1 MAHSLGIEIGRSLK
15 YMKVSGLRNVKV
27 IAAVA
32 GGAAVVG
39 LGVFG
44 AVSDVHLGAG
54 QPLASGSRM
63 NVGQTSTETTP
74 PTAPAVSMA
83 VPAIKGYTPPSGF
96 ATTH

>member
-1 MAHSLGIEIGRSLK
+1 
-15 YMKVSGLRNVKV
+15 MKVSGLKNVKV

-44 AVSDVHLGAG
+44 AVSDVHLGAAS
-54 QPLASGSRM
+54 QPLASGSHM
-63 NVGQTSTETTP
+63 NIGQTSTETTP
-74 PTAPAVSMA
+74 PTAQAVSMA

>member
-1 MAHSLGIEIGRSLK
+1 
-15 YMKVSGLRNVKV
+15 MKLSGLKNVKV
-27 IAAVA
+27 LAAVA

-44 AVSDVHLGAG
+44 AVSDGQVGTGSGA
-54 QPLASGSRM
+54 LAAGSHM
-63 NVGQTSTETTP
+63 NLGQTSTETTP

-83 VPAIKGYTPPSGF
+83 VPSLRGNTPPSGF

>member
-1 MAHSLGIEIGRSLK
+1 
-15 YMKVSGLRNVKV
+15 MKVSGLKNVKV

-44 AVSDVHLGAG
+44 AVSDVHSGAG
-54 QPLASGSRM
+54 ESLASGSHM

-74 PTAPAVSMA
+74 PTAPQVSMA
-83 VPAIKGYTPPSGF
+83 VPAMRGYTPPSGF
-96 ATTH
+96 AVTH

>member
-1 MAHSLGIEIGRSLK
+1 
-15 YMKVSGLRNVKV
+15 MKVSGLKNVKV

-32 GGAAVVG
+32 GGAAAVG

-54 QPLASGSRM
+54 EPLASGSHM

>member
-1 MAHSLGIEIGRSLK
+1 
-15 YMKVSGLRNVKV
+15 MKVSGLKNVKL

-44 AVSDVHLGAG
+44 AVSDMNAGTGADSHAV
-54 QPLASGSRM
+54 ASGSHM

-74 PTAPAVSMA
+74 PTAPGVSMA
-83 VPAIKGYTPPSGF
+83 VPAMRGNTPPSGF
-96 ATTH
+96 AVTH